1 MTRGLGGGGGGEKER
16 WQRRKHCQ
24 RRQRRNR
31 GLEETVESRAA
42 QRAQRREQPPVKGV
56 SGKSWEDFVFCE
68 ELGVRVELHTAK
80 VRVGRKGKRN
90 KEPGWRK
97 KRAVWTGEV
106 TFTVVVPKGCR
117 NEGGMRFP
125 LSAP

>member
-1 MTRGLGGGGGGEKER
+1 M
-16 WQRRKHCQ
+16 
-24 RRQRRNR
+24 
-31 GLEETVESRAA
+31 ESRAA
-42 QRAQRREQPPVKGV
+42 QRAKQRGQPPLKGV

-68 ELGVRVELHTAK
+68 ELGVRVDLHTAK

-106 TFTVVVPKGCR
+106 MFTVVAPKGCR

-125 LSAP
+125 LSTPQTPPNHGRSSTLPFRETGFPGVGGT